1 VSNPQIPVLCVGEL
15 AVISAVAWLR
25 VAPMSRF
32 LSVKDGAKSS
42 LSKGCRSRAR
52 SATRS

>member
-1 VSNPQIPVLCVGEL
+1 VSNRKIPVLGVGEL
-15 AVISAVAWLR
+15 AAILAVAWLR